1 MVKRRIAV
9 VGVIITNRQSAAQ
22 QVNDILSEHGEII
35 VGRMGLPYE
44 DKGMNIISLIVDG
57 TNDQLGAL
65 SGKLG
70 NVDGVKVKTMTT
82 K

>member
-1 MVKRRIAV
+1 MERRIAV
-9 VGVIITNRQSAAQ
+9 VGVIIDDREEAATK
-22 QVNDILSEHGEII
+22 VNDILSEYGNLI

-44 DKGMNIISLIVDG
+44 DRNLNIISLIVDG

-65 SGKLG
+65 AGKLG
-70 NVDGVKVKTMTT
+70 NVKGVQVKTMMT

>member
-1 MVKRRIAV
+1 MERRIAV
-9 VGVIITNRQSAAQ
+9 VGIIIDNREEAADK
-22 QVNDILSEHGEII
+22 VNDVLSEYGNLI

-44 DKGMNIISLIVDG
+44 DRDLNIISLIVDG

-65 SGKLG
+65 AGKLG
-70 NVDGVKVKTMTT
+70 NINGVQVKTMMT